1 MVNFYKYY
9 SNDPLKFRDYEHGLD
24 TFISGSYDFDYN
36 QNKYITYF
44 TGTKGNSEETRIVD
58 NDPLKVQDFL
68 TNAMIPSKYI
78 DADSIR
84 NIYAGYNSYGTGMG
98 ASFRVDSKETAESF
112 IKGSLL
118 LSGNM
123 SLKGQEPATVAM
135 TVNRTGY
142 EAGNVS
148 VKLAY
153 DGSILDIDV
162 SNTTGTLTT
171 GTANGTKMIVTRNG
185 GNVTVDEKEVATISD
200 SNNVMIIRYN
210 DGTFESLFS
219 TAGLKNLLAEE
230 INSNN

>member
-1 MVNFYKYY
+1 
-9 SNDPLKFRDYEHGLD
+9 
-24 TFISGSYDFDYN
+24 
-36 QNKYITYF
+36 
-44 TGTKGNSEETRIVD
+44 
-58 NDPLKVQDFL
+58 
-68 TNAMIPSKYI
+68 
-78 DADSIR
+78 
-84 NIYAGYNSYGTGMG
+84 

-162 SNTTGTLTT
+162 SNTTLTT
-171 GTANGTKMIVTRNG
+171 GTANGTKMIVTRDG